1 MKQLEELQQ
10 WFQGLQARERNLV
23 LAAAVVMVLT
33 LFYLAIWE
41 PLHNSL
47 ADETSRH
54 KSQLEI
60 LSWMQNASAEVKAL
74 KASGTSA
81 RQVNTNQP
89 VTLVVETSAT
99 SSGLKPFITKL
110 ESTSDKGARVMIDA
124 ASFDQLVLWLNN
136 LQTQYGISVISANL
150 DRHSKPGT
158 INGRLTLNRN

>member
-1 MKQLEELQQ
+1 MKQLEDLQQ

-23 LAAAVVMVLT
+23 LAATVVMVAT
-33 LFYLAIWE
+33 LFYIAIWE

-54 KSQLEI
+54 QSQLEI
-60 LSWMQNASAEVKAL
+60 LNWMQNASAEVKAL
-74 KASGTSA
+74 KASGSTA
-81 RQVNTNQP
+81 RQVNTSQP
-89 VTLVVETSAT
+89 VSLVIEKSAT

-110 ESTSDKGARVMIDA
+110 ESTSDKGARIKIDA

-158 INGRLTLNRN
+158 INARLTLNRN